1 MPVFRRNHDG
11 PPPAQRDG
19 FARVASAVLWALTLG
34 FVLGA
39 AQVARALWSGRVW
52 MNYRGEL
59 ITAAEMHRELAF
71 FALAAVVC
79 CLLAWYWHR
88 SWRRRS

>member
-1 MPVFRRNHDG
+1 MEPNNR
-11 PPPAQRDG
+11 PG

-39 AQVARALWSGRVW
+39 AQVARALWSGKVW
-52 MNYRGEL
+52 MNYRGEV
-59 ITAAEMHRELAF
+59 IAAAEMHRELAF